1 LFLITGG
8 SSSWKISEQ
17 PLTVNSQ
24 DVDQAANN
32 PITSYSNIAY
42 TLRFYAGTH
51 FQSLRSYDGKEYEA
65 IGIGLDTTIFS
76 DEYSKYGEFTGSFV
90 GLTCADRVKHQ
101 QYADFDFFEYNVDEM
116 NE

>member
-1 LFLITGG
+1 MFLITGG

-101 QYADFDFFEYNVDEM
+101 QYADFDFSNITLM
-116 NE
+116 K